1 MEALAT
7 KYRPRTFKDVVCQD
21 NIKKVLTNQLE
32 TGEIKQAYL
41 FAGSPGTGKTTS
53 ARIFANDVN
62 EGKGK
67 PIEIDGASNNGVDN
81 IRSIIDDCRMKSLD
95 SKYKVYIIDEVHML
109 SIGAFNA
116 LLKVLEEPPKGVI
129 FILCTTDPHKIPATI
144 LSRLQRFDFKRIPQF
159 EIVQRLKYILDRE
172 NKEIVQSCGGSRD
185 AVQDITWAKK
195 EGIEVIEYDVEALEY
210 IAKLADGGM
219 RDAIMK
225 LDTVLGYT
233 TNITLQ
239 AVLDCLGITN
249 YEHLLKIVQGIINK
263 QADEPIQIIDSIYR
277 DGKDLKL
284 FVKDLNKFVLDLCK
298 LNITRKK
305 ELTMIPTDIMRQC
318 IHIATNTSK
327 YDLVDIL
334 DGVNNLLD
342 KIKYEQ
348 NPKNLIESEL
358 IILCLK

>member
-32 TGEIKQAYL
+32 TGEIKQGYL
-41 FAGSPGTGKTTS
+41 FCGSAGTGKTTS

-159 EIVQRLKYILDRE
+159 EIVQRLKYILNE
-172 NKEIVQSCGGSRD
+172 EGNTTY
-185 AVQDITWAKK
+185 DI
-195 EGIEVIEYDVEALEY
+195 EALEY

-298 LNITRKK
+298 LNITRNK

>member
-7 KYRPRTFKDVVCQD
+7 KYRPRTFEDVVCQD

-41 FAGSPGTGKTTS
+41 FCGSAGTGKTTS

-159 EIVQRLKYILDRE
+159 DIVQRLQYIL
-172 NKEIVQSCGGSRD
+172 Q
-185 AVQDITWAKK
+185 Q
-195 EGIEVIEYDVEALEY
+195 EGILTYNVEAIEY

-233 TNITLQ
+233 TEITLQ

-249 YEHLLKIVQGIINK
+249 YEHLVTIVQGIINK
-263 QADEPIQIIDSIYR
+263 QPNEPIQIIDKIYR

-298 LNITRKK
+298 LSITRNK

-318 IHIATNTSK
+318 IHIATNTPK
-327 YDLVDIL
+327 YQLVDIL
-334 DGVNNLLD
+334 DAINNLLD

-358 IILCLK
+358 ILLCLK

>member
-41 FAGSPGTGKTTS
+41 FCGSAGTGKTTS

-62 EGKGK
+62 GGKGK

-159 EIVQRLKYILDRE
+159 EIVNRLKYILNE
-172 NKEIVQSCGGSRD
+172 EGNTTY
-185 AVQDITWAKK
+185 DI
-195 EGIEVIEYDVEALEY
+195 EALEY

-219 RDAIMK
+219 RDGIMK

-298 LNITRKK
+298 LNITRNK

>member
-1 MEALAT
+1 MMNLAV
-7 KYRPRTFKDVVCQD
+7 KYRPQHFEDVVCQD
-21 NIKKVLTNQLE
+21 NVKKVLSNQLQ

-41 FAGSPGTGKTTS
+41 FCGSSGTGKTTS
-53 ARIFANDVN
+53 ARIFASDVN
-62 EGKGK
+62 GGKGK

-159 EIVQRLKYILDRE
+159 EIVQRLKYILQQE
-172 NKEIVQSCGGSRD
+172 GKITY
-185 AVQDITWAKK
+185 DI
-195 EGIEVIEYDVEALEY
+195 EALEY

-233 TNITLQ
+233 TDITLQ

-298 LNITRKK
+298 LNITRNK

>member
-41 FAGSPGTGKTTS
+41 FCGSAGTGKTTS

-62 EGKGK
+62 GGKGK

-159 EIVQRLKYILDRE
+159 EIVQRLKYIL
-172 NKEIVQSCGGSRD
+172 KEEDTYITY
-185 AVQDITWAKK
+185 DI
-195 EGIEVIEYDVEALEY
+195 EALEY

-298 LNITRKK
+298 LNITRNK

>member
-159 EIVQRLKYILDRE
+159 EIVQRLKYIL
-172 NKEIVQSCGGSRD
+172 KEEDTYITY
-185 AVQDITWAKK
+185 DI
-195 EGIEVIEYDVEALEY
+195 EALEY

-225 LDTVLGYT
+225 LDTVIGYT
-233 TNITLQ
+233 NNITLQ

-298 LNITRKK
+298 LNITRNK

>member
-1 MEALAT
+1 MNLAV
-7 KYRPRTFKDVVCQD
+7 KYRPQHFEDVVCQD
-21 NIKKVLTNQLE
+21 NVKKVLSNQLQ

-41 FAGSPGTGKTTS
+41 FCGSSGTGKTTS

-62 EGKGK
+62 GGKGK

-159 EIVQRLKYILDRE
+159 EIVQRLKYIL
-172 NKEIVQSCGGSRD
+172 KEEDTYITY
-185 AVQDITWAKK
+185 DI
-195 EGIEVIEYDVEALEY
+195 EALEY

-233 TNITLQ
+233 TDITLQ

-249 YEHLLKIVQGIINK
+249 YEHLLKVVQGIINK

-298 LNITRKK
+298 LNITRNK

>member
-41 FAGSPGTGKTTS
+41 FCGSAGTGKTTS

-159 EIVQRLKYILDRE
+159 EIVQRLKYILQQE
-172 NKEIVQSCGGSRD
+172 GKITY
-185 AVQDITWAKK
+185 DI
-195 EGIEVIEYDVEALEY
+195 EALEY

-225 LDTVLGYT
+225 LDTVIGYT

-239 AVLDCLGITN
+239 SVLDCLGITN

-263 QADEPIQIIDSIYR
+263 QADESIQIIDKIYR

-298 LNITRKK
+298 LNITRNK

>member
-7 KYRPRTFKDVVCQD
+7 KYRPRTFNDVVCQD

-41 FAGSPGTGKTTS
+41 FCGSAGTGKTTS

-159 EIVQRLKYILDRE
+159 EIVQRLKYILNE
-172 NKEIVQSCGGSRD
+172 EGNTTY
-185 AVQDITWAKK
+185 DI
-195 EGIEVIEYDVEALEY
+195 EALEY

-225 LDTVLGYT
+225 LDTVVGYT

-298 LNITRKK
+298 LNITRNK

>member
-41 FAGSPGTGKTTS
+41 FCGSAGTGKTTS

-159 EIVQRLKYILDRE
+159 EIVNRLEYIL
-172 NKEIVQSCGGSRD
+172 KQ
-185 AVQDITWAKK
+185 
-195 EGIEVIEYDVEALEY
+195 EGILTYNVEAIEY

-233 TNITLQ
+233 TDITLQ

-284 FVKDLNKFVLDLCK
+284 FVKDLNKFILDLCK
-298 LNITRKK
+298 LNITRNK

>member
-7 KYRPRTFKDVVCQD
+7 KYRPRTFNDVVCQD
-21 NIKKVLTNQLE
+21 NIKRVLTNQLE

-81 IRSIIDDCRMKSLD
+81 IRSIIDDCKMKSLD

-109 SIGAFNA
+109 SLGAFNA

-129 FILCTTDPHKIPATI
+129 FILCTTDPHKIPPTI

-159 EIVQRLKYILDRE
+159 DIVQRLEYIL
-172 NKEIVQSCGGSRD
+172 
-185 AVQDITWAKK
+185 KK
-195 EGIEVIEYDVEALEY
+195 EGILTYNVEAIEY

-233 TNITLQ
+233 NEITLQ

-249 YEHLLKIVQGIINK
+249 YEHLLGIVQGIINK
-263 QADEPIQIIDSIYR
+263 QPDEPIQIIDKIYR

-298 LNITRKK
+298 LNITRNK

-334 DGVNNLLD
+334 DGINNLLD

-348 NPKNLIESEL
+348 NPKNLVESEL

>member
-21 NIKKVLTNQLE
+21 NIKKVLTNQLA

-53 ARIFANDVN
+53 ARIFANEVN
-62 EGKGK
+62 GGKGK

-81 IRSIIDDCRMKSLD
+81 VRSIIDDCKMKSLD
-95 SKYKVYIIDEVHML
+95 SNYKVYIIDEVHML
-109 SIGAFNA
+109 SLGAFNA

-144 LSRLQRFDFKRIPQF
+144 LSRLQRFDFKRVPQF
-159 EIVQRLKYILDRE
+159 EIVERLKYILNEEGDTTY
-172 NKEIVQSCGGSRD
+172 
-185 AVQDITWAKK
+185 DI
-195 EGIEVIEYDVEALEY
+195 EALEY

-233 TNITLQ
+233 NNITLQ

-249 YEHLLKIVQGIINK
+249 YQHLLGIVQGIINK
-263 QADEPIQIIDSIYR
+263 QPDEPIQIIDKIYR

-298 LNITRKK
+298 LNITRNK
-305 ELTMIPTDIMRQC
+305 ELTLIPTDIMSQC

>member
-21 NIKKVLTNQLE
+21 NVKKVLSNQLQ

-41 FAGSPGTGKTTS
+41 FCGSSGTGKTTS
-53 ARIFANDVN
+53 ARIFANEVN
-62 EGKGK
+62 GGKGK

-159 EIVQRLKYILDRE
+159 EIVQRLKYIL
-172 NKEIVQSCGGSRD
+172 KEEDTYITY
-185 AVQDITWAKK
+185 DI
-195 EGIEVIEYDVEALEY
+195 EALEY

-233 TNITLQ
+233 TDITLQ

-298 LNITRKK
+298 LNITRNK

>member
-41 FAGSPGTGKTTS
+41 FCGSAGTGKTTS

-159 EIVQRLKYILDRE
+159 EIVQRLKYILQQE
-172 NKEIVQSCGGSRD
+172 GKITY
-185 AVQDITWAKK
+185 DI
-195 EGIEVIEYDVEALEY
+195 EALEY

-249 YEHLLKIVQGIINK
+249 YQHLLKIVQGIINK

-277 DGKDLKL
+277 DDKDLKL

-298 LNITRKK
+298 LNITRNK

>member
-7 KYRPRTFKDVVCQD
+7 KYRPRTFSDVVCQD

-41 FAGSPGTGKTTS
+41 FCGSAGTGKTTS
-53 ARIFANDVN
+53 ARIFANEVN

-159 EIVQRLKYILDRE
+159 EIVRRLEYILRE
-172 NKEIVQSCGGSRD
+172 
-185 AVQDITWAKK
+185 
-195 EGIEVIEYDVEALEY
+195 EGISTYNVEAIEY

-233 TNITLQ
+233 TEITLQ

-249 YEHLLKIVQGIINK
+249 YEHLLGIVQGIINK
-263 QADEPIQIIDSIYR
+263 QPDEPIQIIDSIYR

-298 LNITRKK
+298 LNITRNK

-334 DGVNNLLD
+334 DGINNLLD

>member
-159 EIVQRLKYILDRE
+159 EIVQRLKYIL
-172 NKEIVQSCGGSRD
+172 KEEDTYITY
-185 AVQDITWAKK
+185 DI
-195 EGIEVIEYDVEALEY
+195 EALEY

-233 TNITLQ
+233 TDITLQ

-298 LNITRKK
+298 LNITRNK

>member
-21 NIKKVLTNQLE
+21 NIKKVLTNQLD
-32 TGEIKQAYL
+32 TGEVKQAYL
-41 FAGSPGTGKTTS
+41 FCGSAGTGKTTS
-53 ARIFANDVN
+53 ARIFANEVN
-62 EGKGK
+62 GGKGK

-81 IRSIIDDCRMKSLD
+81 IRNIIDDCRMKSLD

-144 LSRLQRFDFKRIPQF
+144 LSRVQRFQFKRIPQN
-159 EIVQRLKYILDRE
+159 EVVKRLQYVLQQEGK
-172 NKEIVQSCGGSRD
+172 
-185 AVQDITWAKK
+185 IT
-195 EGIEVIEYDVEALEY
+195 YDMQALQY

-219 RDAIMK
+219 RDALMK

-233 TNITLQ
+233 TEITME

-249 YEHLLKIVQGIINK
+249 YDYLFKIVSSIIK
-263 QADEPIQIIDSIYR
+263 QDATTPMQLIDDLYKQ
-277 DGKDLKL
+277 GKDLKL
-284 FVKDLNKFVLDLCK
+284 FVKDLSKFILDLCK
-298 LNITRKK
+298 L
-305 ELTMIPTDIMRQC
+305 ELTQDINTTMIPPELKTKCTQLLCKCDL
-318 IHIATNTSK
+318 
-327 YDLVDIL
+327 DLLVDIM
-334 DGVNNLLD
+334 DAVNKLMD

-348 NPKNLIESEL
+348 NPKSLIESEL
-358 IILCLK
+358 IILCLG

>member
-7 KYRPRTFKDVVCQD
+7 KYRPRAFKDVICQD
-21 NIKKVLTNQLE
+21 NVKKVLSNQLQTE
-32 TGEIKQAYL
+32 EIKQAYL
-41 FAGSPGTGKTTS
+41 FCGSSGTGKTTC
-53 ARIFANDVN
+53 ARIFANEVN

-159 EIVQRLKYILDRE
+159 DIVQRLEYIL
-172 NKEIVQSCGGSRD
+172 VQ
-185 AVQDITWAKK
+185 
-195 EGIEVIEYDVEALEY
+195 EGILTYNVEAIEY

-233 TNITLQ
+233 TEITLQ

-249 YEHLLKIVQGIINK
+249 YQHLLGIVQGIINR
-263 QADEPIQIIDSIYR
+263 QPNEPIEIIDNIYK

-298 LNITRKK
+298 LNITRNK
-305 ELTMIPTDIMRQC
+305 ELTMIPADIMRQC
-318 IHIATNTSK
+318 IHIVTKTSN
-327 YDLVDIL
+327 YELVDIL

>member
-41 FAGSPGTGKTTS
+41 FCGSAGTGKTTS

-62 EGKGK
+62 GGKGK

-159 EIVQRLKYILDRE
+159 EIVQRLKYIL
-172 NKEIVQSCGGSRD
+172 KEEDTYITY
-185 AVQDITWAKK
+185 DI
-195 EGIEVIEYDVEALEY
+195 EALEY

-233 TNITLQ
+233 TDITLQ

-284 FVKDLNKFVLDLCK
+284 FVKNLNKFVLDLCK
-298 LNITRKK
+298 LNITRNK

>member
-7 KYRPRTFKDVVCQD
+7 KYRPRTFSDVVCQD

-41 FAGSPGTGKTTS
+41 FCGSAGTGKTTS
-53 ARIFANDVN
+53 ARIFASDVN
-62 EGKGK
+62 GGKGK

-159 EIVQRLKYILDRE
+159 DIVQRLEYIL
-172 NKEIVQSCGGSRD
+172 KQ
-185 AVQDITWAKK
+185 
-195 EGIEVIEYDVEALEY
+195 EGILTYNVEAIEY

-225 LDTVLGYT
+225 LDTVIGYT
-233 TNITLQ
+233 NNITLQ

-249 YEHLLKIVQGIINK
+249 YEHLVAIVQGIINK
-263 QADEPIQIIDSIYR
+263 QPNEPIQIIDKIYR

-298 LNITRKK
+298 LSITRNK
-305 ELTMIPTDIMRQC
+305 ELTMIPTDIMRKC
-318 IHIATNTSK
+318 IHIATNTPK
-327 YDLVDIL
+327 YELVDIL
-334 DGVNNLLD
+334 DAINNLLD

>member
-41 FAGSPGTGKTTS
+41 FCGSAGTGKTTS

-159 EIVQRLKYILDRE
+159 EIVQRLKYIL
-172 NKEIVQSCGGSRD
+172 KEEDTYITY
-185 AVQDITWAKK
+185 DI
-195 EGIEVIEYDVEALEY
+195 EALEY

-298 LNITRKK
+298 LNITRNK

>member
-1 MEALAT
+1 MNLAV
-7 KYRPRTFKDVVCQD
+7 KYRPQHFEDVVCQD
-21 NIKKVLTNQLE
+21 NVKKVLSNQLK

-41 FAGSPGTGKTTS
+41 FCGSSGTGKTTS

-62 EGKGK
+62 RGKGK

-81 IRSIIDDCRMKSLD
+81 IRSIIDDCKMKSLD

-109 SIGAFNA
+109 SLGAFNA

-129 FILCTTDPHKIPATI
+129 FILCTTDPHKIPPTI

-159 EIVQRLKYILDRE
+159 DIVQRLEYIL
-172 NKEIVQSCGGSRD
+172 
-185 AVQDITWAKK
+185 KK
-195 EGIEVIEYDVEALEY
+195 EGILTYNVEAIEY

-233 TNITLQ
+233 TEITLQ

-249 YEHLLKIVQGIINK
+249 YEHLLGIVQGIINK
-263 QADEPIQIIDSIYR
+263 QPDEPIQIIDKIYR

-298 LNITRKK
+298 LNITRNK

-334 DGVNNLLD
+334 DGINNLLD

-348 NPKNLIESEL
+348 NPKNLVESEL

>member
-21 NIKKVLTNQLE
+21 NIKRVLTNQLE

-41 FAGSPGTGKTTS
+41 FCGSAGTGKTTS

-109 SIGAFNA
+109 SQGAFNA

-159 EIVQRLKYILDRE
+159 EIVQRLKYILNE
-172 NKEIVQSCGGSRD
+172 EGNTTY
-185 AVQDITWAKK
+185 DI
-195 EGIEVIEYDVEALEY
+195 EALEY

-249 YEHLLKIVQGIINK
+249 YEHLLKIVQDIINK

-298 LNITRKK
+298 LNITRNK

>member
-7 KYRPRTFKDVVCQD
+7 KYRPRTFNDVVCQD
-21 NIKKVLTNQLE
+21 NIKKVLTNQLD

-41 FAGSPGTGKTTS
+41 FCGGAGTGKTTS
-53 ARIFANDVN
+53 ARIFASDVN
-62 EGKGK
+62 GGKGK

-159 EIVQRLKYILDRE
+159 DIVQRLKYILQQE
-172 NKEIVQSCGGSRD
+172 GNITY
-185 AVQDITWAKK
+185 DI
-195 EGIEVIEYDVEALEY
+195 EALEY

-225 LDTVLGYT
+225 LDTVIGYT
-233 TNITLQ
+233 NNITLQ

-249 YEHLLKIVQGIINK
+249 YEHLVVIVQGIINK
-263 QADEPIQIIDSIYR
+263 QPNEPIQIIDKIYR

-298 LNITRKK
+298 LSITRNK
-305 ELTMIPTDIMRQC
+305 ELTMIPTDIMRKC
-318 IHIATNTSK
+318 IHIATNTPK
-327 YDLVDIL
+327 YQLVDIL
-334 DGVNNLLD
+334 DAINNLLD

>member
-21 NIKKVLTNQLE
+21 NIKKVLVNQLE

-41 FAGSPGTGKTTS
+41 FCGSAGTGKTTS

-159 EIVQRLKYILDRE
+159 EIVQRLKYILNE
-172 NKEIVQSCGGSRD
+172 EGNTTY
-185 AVQDITWAKK
+185 DI
-195 EGIEVIEYDVEALEY
+195 EALEY

-225 LDTVLGYT
+225 LDTVIGYT
-233 TNITLQ
+233 NNITLQ

-298 LNITRKK
+298 LNITRNK

>member
-1 MEALAT
+1 M
-7 KYRPRTFKDVVCQD
+7 
-21 NIKKVLTNQLE
+21 
-32 TGEIKQAYL
+32 
-41 FAGSPGTGKTTS
+41 
-53 ARIFANDVN
+53 
-62 EGKGK
+62 
-67 PIEIDGASNNGVDN
+67 
-81 IRSIIDDCRMKSLD
+81 D

-109 SIGAFNA
+109 SIEAFNA

-159 EIVQRLKYILDRE
+159 EIVQRLKYIL
-172 NKEIVQSCGGSRD
+172 KEEDTYITY
-185 AVQDITWAKK
+185 DI
-195 EGIEVIEYDVEALEY
+195 EALEY

-233 TNITLQ
+233 TDITLQ

-298 LNITRKK
+298 LNITRNK

>member
-1 MEALAT
+1 MMNLAV
-7 KYRPRTFKDVVCQD
+7 KYRPQHFEDVVCQD
-21 NIKKVLTNQLE
+21 NVKKVLSNQLQ

-41 FAGSPGTGKTTS
+41 FCGSSGTGKTTS

-159 EIVQRLKYILDRE
+159 EIVQRLKYILQQE
-172 NKEIVQSCGGSRD
+172 GKITY
-185 AVQDITWAKK
+185 DI
-195 EGIEVIEYDVEALEY
+195 EALEY

-225 LDTVLGYT
+225 LDTVIGYT
-233 TNITLQ
+233 NNITLQ

-298 LNITRKK
+298 LNITRNK

>member
-1 MEALAT
+1 MKALAT

-41 FAGSPGTGKTTS
+41 FCGSAGTGKTTS

-62 EGKGK
+62 GGKGN

-159 EIVQRLKYILDRE
+159 EIVNRLKYILNE
-172 NKEIVQSCGGSRD
+172 EGNTTY
-185 AVQDITWAKK
+185 DI
-195 EGIEVIEYDVEALEY
+195 EALEY

-298 LNITRKK
+298 LNITRNK